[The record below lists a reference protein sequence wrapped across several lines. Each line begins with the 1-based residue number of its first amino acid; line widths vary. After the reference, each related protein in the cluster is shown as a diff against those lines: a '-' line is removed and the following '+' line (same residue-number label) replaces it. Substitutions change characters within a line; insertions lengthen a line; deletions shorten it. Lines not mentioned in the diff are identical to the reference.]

1 MNLGSV
7 SVGIAGQE
15 IKGLKKYY
23 AEAAP
28 GAPGAII
35 NSSGVL
41 EIFMFKQNAKT
52 ALSVKRGEVV
62 RFLVSR

>member
-1 MNLGSV
+1 
-7 SVGIAGQE
+7 
-15 IKGLKKYY
+15 LKKYY

-62 RFLVSR
+62 RISFTR